1 MVVCCDYDN
10 RRSQKNSTWKTVA
23 FYCFVVSKHRR
34 PRSEKNCYKQS
45 NRPFIPVRSMAVDN
59 FLYNSEKLDS
69 VFLAELT
76 NRLAGTAEIPFNL
89 KRSIL
94 FLNINLFP
102 LHFLQLRQPSS
113 SNRRTSAPIWTEW
126 PPSSVPPRG
135 IHPRRCFGPRRAR
148 RCSCSRTT
156 PTATCTSPARARCRC
171 AVPRRR
177 TTGTLCA
184 RR

>member
-1 MVVCCDYDN
+1 M
-10 RRSQKNSTWKTVA
+10 KNCGFLLLRTTQTQT
-23 FYCFVVSKHRR
+23 
-34 PRSEKNCYKQS
+34 SEEWKNCYKQS

-69 VFLAELT
+69 VSQVELT
-76 NRLAGTAEIPFNL
+76 NRLAGKAAIPFNF
-89 KRSIL
+89 KIVDSFSKYKSL
-94 FLNINLFP
+94 FYFQHP
-102 LHFLQLRQPSS
+102 QRSS
-113 SNRRTSAPIWTEW
+113 SNRRTSARIWTEW

-135 IHPRRCFGPRRAR
+135 IHPRRCFGPRRAH

-156 PTATCTSPARARCRC
+156 PTAACTSPARVRCRC

-177 TTGTLCA
+177 TTGTLYA